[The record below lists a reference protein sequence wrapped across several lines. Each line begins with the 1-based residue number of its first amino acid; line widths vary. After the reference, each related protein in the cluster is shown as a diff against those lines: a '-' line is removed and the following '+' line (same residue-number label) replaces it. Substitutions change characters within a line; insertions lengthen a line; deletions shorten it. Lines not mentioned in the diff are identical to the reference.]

1 MIKKDIVLRWTQ
13 ELAKVIARM
22 LGKTADE
29 SVVIMDEAI
38 NELLDLDPEGLNG
51 ILIEDLLDFLIRQK
65 NLEVPQ
71 LDFLAELLA
80 RQANLLYEAGQLVE
94 SRNKLERALA
104 IFDHTE
110 AFQEVF
116 SFERASKL
124 EQYSAL
130 LLKIRP

>member
-22 LGKTADE
+22 LGETAQE
-29 SVVIMDEAI
+29 SVEIMDEAI

-51 ILIEDLLDFLIRQK
+51 ILIEDLLDFLIQEK
-65 NLEVPQ
+65 KLEVPQ

-80 RQANLLYEAGQLVE
+80 RQADLLYEAGQFVE
-94 SRNKLERALA
+94 SRNKIERALA
-104 IFDHTE
+104 IFDFTE
-110 AFQEVF
+110 ENQDIF

-124 EQYSAL
+124 AHYRAL
-130 LLKIRP
+130 LQKIRP